1 MIEKKSSLFFFT
13 ISIKT
18 TSLAARI
25 NPTRFLRD
33 IYIVGRIAAIPTNLL
48 FMLFRCPGPRPVV
61 IRATNQKLSSKQHRA
76 EGATS
81 GGGDLGFIP
90 CRGGEG
96 KLGSLE
102 TDDEAEG
109 GGGDRKGGGT
119 MEDIYIRA
127 SLLLLLLLLGRPF
140 RLLTFHRV
148 DHGMRARVLLF
159 GERRGKRALDFAAP

>member
-90 CRGGEG
+90 CRSGEG

-127 SLLLLLLLLGRPF
+127 SLLLLLLLLVGRF
-140 RLLTFHRV
+140 V
-148 DHGMRARVLLF
+148 C
-159 GERRGKRALDFAAP
+159 